1 MLSPLTSTLSPTPV
15 LIPLLISRA
24 NVAPSDDEEKRLLAA
39 AIELLSQ
46 LDRDDTLESAA
57 HTLVHRLTETA
68 KCRDVIVFW
77 RRKPTVVMD
86 VIASTN
92 SDVDPTLLAAT
103 EEFTVRRKTTTWP
116 RSIAELPT
124 DQGGMLA
131 IAQAAR
137 AINATRIIG
146 SCLLDDEHQIVGV
159 IVLLDPLSPHAA
171 VFLEAMSAPLSGK
184 LTAIK
189 RHQPTTT
196 QAVLHG
202 LMQSLP
208 TRKRTL
214 IIASLAATLLMLA
227 PATYTV
233 DAKLEMQPTRRRFV
247 AAAVDGP
254 LQSCHVRP
262 GDQVVANELLAEID
276 PREIEYELAGLQ
288 SQFEQALQTEKTH
301 LAQQEFAAGQ
311 LARLETERLRG
322 KTELLAHRREHL
334 EIRSPIDGVIV
345 SGDWRSREGTPLSR
359 GETLFEIAPLANMK
373 VEIWVPESEYPHVR
387 AGMQVQFYTHA
398 APDRIVSGAITKV
411 HPKAELH
418 DHENVFIADVL
429 VENQAGLLKPGMRGR
444 ATIYSDTHSIG
455 WNLLHRP
462 WYAFC
467 NFVGF

>member
-1 MLSPLTSTLSPTPV
+1 VLT
-15 LIPLLISRA
+15 PLLMTRA
-24 NVAPSDDEEKRLLAA
+24 SVASNVDDEKRLLAA

-57 HTLVHRLTETA
+57 HTLAHRLTETA
-68 KCRDVIVFW
+68 ECRDVVVFW
-77 RRKPTVVMD
+77 RHKPTVAMD
-86 VIASTN
+86 VMASTN
-92 SDVDPTLLAAT
+92 SQVDPMLMAAT
-103 EEFTVRRKTTTWP
+103 EEFALRRKLTTWP
-116 RSIAELPT
+116 RSTPDLPA

-131 IAQAAR
+131 IVQAAR
-137 AINATRIIG
+137 ATNATRIIG
-146 SCLLDDEHQIVGV
+146 SCLFDDEHNVVGLIVM
-159 IVLLDPLSPHAA
+159 LDPTSPHAA
-171 VFLEAMSAPLSGK
+171 AFLEAMSAPLSSK
-184 LTAIK
+184 LTAIQ

-196 QAVLHG
+196 QAVIHG
-202 LMQSLP
+202 LVQSLP

-214 IIASLAATLLMLA
+214 IIAIVATTLLMLA

-262 GDQVVANELLAEID
+262 GDQVVAEELLAEID

-288 SQFEQALQTEKTH
+288 SQLEQAIQTEKTH
-301 LAQQEFAAGQ
+301 LAAQEFAAGQ
-311 LARLETERLRG
+311 LARLETEQLRG

-359 GETLFEIAPLANMK
+359 GETLFEIAPLAKMK
-373 VEIWVPESEYPHVR
+373 AEIWVPESEYPHVR
-387 AGMQVQFYTHA
+387 KGMQVRFYTLA
-398 APDRIVSGAITKV
+398 APNQIVNGSITKV

-418 DHENVFIADVL
+418 DHENVFIADVF
-429 VENQAGLLKPGMRGR
+429 VDNKAGLLKPGMRGW

-462 WYAFC
+462 WYAFR